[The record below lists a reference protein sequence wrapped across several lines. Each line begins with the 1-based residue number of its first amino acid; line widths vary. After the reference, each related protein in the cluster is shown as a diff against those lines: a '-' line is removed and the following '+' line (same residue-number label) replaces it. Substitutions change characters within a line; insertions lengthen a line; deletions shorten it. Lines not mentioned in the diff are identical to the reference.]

1 MGVFLTKEM
10 SEGPVLSSYR
20 SCCLEDVISAGVS
33 SHTVLTKSPLRD
45 RLPFIS
51 TWGGIKALLGKNLVN
66 NKKIRAHF
74 HTKNR
79 ISKQFI

>member
-1 MGVFLTKEM
+1 MTHVN
-10 SEGPVLSSYR
+10 SEPKL
-20 SCCLEDVISAGVS
+20 
-33 SHTVLTKSPLRD
+33 HTVLTKSPLGD

-79 ISKQFI
+79 ISEQFI

>member
-1 MGVFLTKEM
+1 MRQYYIIYICTK
-10 SEGPVLSSYR
+10 
-20 SCCLEDVISAGVS
+20 
-33 SHTVLTKSPLRD
+33 HTVLTKSPLGD

-51 TWGGIKALLGKNLVN
+51 TWGAIKALLGKNLV

-79 ISKQFI
+79 INEQFI

>member
-1 MGVFLTKEM
+1 MGNLVQII
-10 SEGPVLSSYR
+10 EG
-20 SCCLEDVISAGVS
+20 DII
-33 SHTVLTKSPLRD
+33 HTVLTKSPLGD

-66 NKKIRAHF
+66 NKKIRAPF

-79 ISKQFI
+79 ISEQFI